1 MPLAAMVI
9 AVILHL
15 SFMDRAVYLY
25 FFIPKMLHEAIE
37 SFHHESLGAELK
49 LNMLISAAA

>member
-1 MPLAAMVI
+1 MPLVAMVI